1 MLVAVSFNGGTTYHS
16 GLSGTMNKRD
26 GGVSTSNVVRF
37 QKANVPPYVLF
48 GGDDVASNLQTYTI
62 MAEEDTDLYI
72 SGIHII
78 DEDLKTYVAHEKEG
92 KTGRK
97 WGGGKTG
104 SKMVLDRKITVTLRA
119 YVMTPERTPLDNVL
133 FFGEEAATTLSGTC
147 TCAHED
153 YVTANAASWAEKD
166 DINYNLSLLKLRV
179 SAKLHTTH
187 HTPHTAHHTPY
198 TVHRTPHT
206 AHSTQHT
213 AHGTRHTHPPCP
225 PPSSYLDHASHL
237 VVGRCLWTP
246 IELGSYPHDGS
257 RE

>member
-16 GLSGTMNKRD
+16 GLSGTMSIRD
-26 GGVSTSNVVRF
+26 GGASTSNIVRF

-104 SKMVLDRKITVTLRA
+104 LKMVLDRKITVTLRA

-153 YVTANAASWAEKD
+153 YVTANAALWAEKD

-187 HTPHTAHHTPY
+187 HTPHTAHHTPPSY
-198 TVHRTPHT
+198 TS
-206 AHSTQHT
+206 A
-213 AHGTRHTHPPCP
+213 
-225 PPSSYLDHASHL
+225 
-237 VVGRCLWTP
+237 
-246 IELGSYPHDGS
+246 GS
-257 RE
+257 RSQKYSQTFRSLALHIPLALYPRSTPNRLHLISSATFLSMLRPTTTGTPDIW